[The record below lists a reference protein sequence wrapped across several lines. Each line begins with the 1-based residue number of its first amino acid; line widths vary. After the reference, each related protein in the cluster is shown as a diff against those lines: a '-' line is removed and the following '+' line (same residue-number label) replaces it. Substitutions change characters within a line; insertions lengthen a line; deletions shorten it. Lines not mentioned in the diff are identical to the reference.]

1 MRKPILLAMLA
12 VLVIPAAALA
22 AKPPHPAHPATPS
35 QQQLASPK
43 VSYILKGTLSA
54 FTAVNGSTAGSVT
67 IVVTGGNAFGK
78 AFKAVPTLPLT
89 FAVNAATGVVLRKGA
104 TTIGAPVRGIVKV
117 RGAKGLNAAQLQA
130 LVALQVIDQGPVH

>member
-1 MRKPILLAMLA
+1 
-12 VLVIPAAALA
+12 
-22 AKPPHPAHPATPS
+22 
-35 QQQLASPK
+35 
-43 VSYILKGTLSA
+43 
-54 FTAVNGSTAGSVT
+54 
-67 IVVTGGNAFGK
+67 
-78 AFKAVPTLPLT
+78 LT